1 MMADIPGI
9 IEGASDGRGLGLE
22 FLRHIER
29 TKSLLLMVDATN
41 YREMRYQM
49 ETLQEELRR
58 YSEEL
63 AGRPYAIGITKIDAL
78 SDNEIDAKSEEL
90 LEALGLEPNEIL
102 EERFDADRKLL
113 SYAAPHESWEELPT
127 DRPVFILPF
136 SSVSGRNVEP
146 LRYALGAMVNASRQS
161 EKLAAEAEKAETG
174 GEAE

>member
-1 MMADIPGI
+1 
-9 IEGASDGRGLGLE
+9 LGLE

-29 TKSLLLMVDATN
+29 TKSLLLMVDDTN

-63 AGRPYAIGITKIDAL
+63 ASRPYAIGITKIDAL
-78 SDNEIDAKSEEL
+78 SDHEIDSKTEEL

-113 SYAAPHESWEELPT
+113 SYADPRESWEQLPT
-127 DRPVFILPF
+127 ERPVFVLPF

-146 LRYALGAMVNASRQS
+146 LRFALGAMVNASRRL
-161 EKLAAEAEKAETG
+161 EKIAQEEEAA
-174 GEAE
+174 GEGEG